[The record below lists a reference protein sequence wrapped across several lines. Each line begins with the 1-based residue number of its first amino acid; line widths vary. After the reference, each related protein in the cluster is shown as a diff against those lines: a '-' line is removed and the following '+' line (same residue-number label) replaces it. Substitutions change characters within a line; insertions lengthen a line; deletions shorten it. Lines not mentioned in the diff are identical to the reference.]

1 MLEKVL
7 YRENILLEFAI
18 FCNNLICKS
27 AILKTLYGRGFKA
40 LVKKQSPC
48 GGECCV

>member
-1 MLEKVL
+1 ML
-7 YRENILLEFAI
+7 YGENILLEFAT
-18 FCNNLICKS
+18 FCKNLIWKS

-40 LVKKQSPC
+40 LVKKQSLC